1 VSAGAPL
8 HGLERIMAVLP
19 HRPPFLFVDEVT
31 RVKLGV
37 SITARRTLRP
47 EEPHFAGHFPGH
59 ALMPGVL
66 VTEALAQTCGLLKGL
81 ELESAAGV
89 FYVVAAANVKYFS
102 PAVPGETLTLTAEK
116 LAGHGVFLR
125 YQVEALV
132 GRRRI
137 AAGELTLA
145 RTQPPV

>member
-1 VSAGAPL
+1 MSAVAPL
-8 HGLERIMAVLP
+8 HDLARVMTVLP
-19 HRPPFLFVDEVT
+19 HRPPFLFVDEVA

-47 EEPHFAGHFPGH
+47 EEPHFAGHFPGR

-81 ELESAAGV
+81 ELDSPDGV
-89 FYVVAAANVKYFS
+89 FYVVAAANLKYFS
-102 PAVPGETLTLTAEK
+102 PAVPGETLTLNAEL
-116 LAGHGVFLR
+116 LAGHGDFLR
-125 YQVEALV
+125 YRVEALV

-145 RTQPPV
+145 RVAPPV